1 MFNKL
6 VFYFLLMVAKKIG
19 PLMTKRVIS
28 LGLKSQI
35 FQPQKN
41 ISPRLQTSLMGKT
54 HRSPL
59 GLASDFDRNGKFFD
73 FLVPLGL
80 SFGELGSFTLLAES
94 SKEKYM
100 FLPKDKALY
109 IQASTTP
116 NPGVSKAV
124 QILAGRR
131 RFPAF
136 IGVSLISFGSE
147 GEAYKTSS
155 SAIFGYNNDY
165 HQMAMRVAP
174 YVDYVCLNFSHPNMS
189 LAQMLSDESTILPML
204 LDIKGALQIAAPLKP
219 PKLVIKVPYDL
230 SELEVKLIASTCQ
243 KSFVDAIIVSG
254 PATANRQIRT
264 ILKRKSALSMDSS
277 FVTGAPLRKDV
288 LQLVRRFYLETN
300 GKMDII
306 ASGGIFTAQ
315 DVCDAIAHGANAVEL
330 SSVLIFKGP
339 EVVSKINKDLAKLL
353 EKLNTNVTE
362 LRGSKVDLQEFWEK
376 ESKKGQMNVRPD
388 FVD

>member
-1 MFNKL
+1 
-6 VFYFLLMVAKKIG
+6 
-19 PLMTKRVIS
+19 MTKRVLS

-35 FQPQKN
+35 FAPQK
-41 ISPRLQTSLMGKT
+41 RLSNRLTTKLMGVT

-73 FLVPLGL
+73 YLVPLGL

-94 SKEKYM
+94 SREKYM
-100 FLPKDKALY
+100 YLTKDKALY
-109 IQASTTP
+109 IQGTTTP

-124 QILAGRR
+124 QLLAARR

-136 IGVSLISFGSE
+136 IGASLISFGSE

-155 SAIFGYNNDY
+155 SAVFGYNNDY

-219 PKLVIKVPYDL
+219 PRLVVKVPYDL
-230 SELEVKLIASTCQ
+230 SELEVKLIASTCL
-243 KSFVDAIIVSG
+243 KAFVDAIIISG

-264 ILKRKSALSMDSS
+264 ILKRKNALATDSS
-277 FVTGAPLRKDV
+277 FVTGVPLKKDV
-288 LQLVRRFYLETN
+288 LQLVKRFYLETN
-300 GKMDII
+300 GKMDIV
-306 ASGGIFTAQ
+306 AAGGIFTAQ
-315 DVCDAIAHGANAVEL
+315 DVYDAISVGASAVEL
-330 SSVLIFKGP
+330 CSVLLFKGP
-339 EVVSKINKDLAKLL
+339 EVIAKINKDLTKLL
-353 EKLNTNVTE
+353 ERQGTTILE
-362 LRGSKVDLQEFWEK
+362 LRGSKVDLDEFWEA
-376 ESKKGQMNVRPD
+376 EAKKDQLNRRPD

>member
-1 MFNKL
+1 MFTKL
-6 VFYFLLMVAKKIG
+6 VFYFLLM
-19 PLMTKRVIS
+19 MTKKMGPNAAKRVVS

-35 FQPQKN
+35 FQPQKYL
-41 ISPRLQTSLMGKT
+41 SERLRTRLMGKE

-73 FLVPLGL
+73 FLVPLGI

-100 FLPKDKALY
+100 FLLKDKALY
-109 IQASTTP
+109 IQGATTP
-116 NPGVSKAV
+116 NPGISKAV
-124 QILAGRR
+124 QILASRR
-131 RFPAF
+131 KYPAF
-136 IGVSLISFGSE
+136 IGATLISFGSE

-155 SAIFGYNNDY
+155 SAVFGYNNDY

-204 LDIKGALQIAAPLKP
+204 LDIKGALQIAAPLRP
-219 PKLVIKVPYDL
+219 PKLVVKVPYDL

-243 KSFVDAIIVSG
+243 KSFVDAIIVAG

-277 FVTGAPLRKDV
+277 FVTGAPLKKDV
-288 LQLVRRFYLETN
+288 LQLVKRFYLETK
-300 GKMDII
+300 GEIDII
-306 ASGGIFTAQ
+306 ATGGIFTAQ
-315 DVCDAIAHGANAVEL
+315 DVYDAIAHGANAVEL
-330 SSVLIFKGP
+330 CSALIYKGP
-339 EVVSKINKDLAKLL
+339 EVISKINKDLTRLL
-353 EKLNTNVTE
+353 EKHNTSIQE
-362 LRGSKVDLQEFWEK
+362 LRGTKVDLDEFWDK
-376 ESKKGQMNVRPD
+376 ESKKGQMNIRPE

>member
-1 MFNKL
+1 MFNRL
-6 VFYFLLMVAKKIG
+6 VFYFLLMVAKKMG

-35 FQPQKN
+35 FTPQRFLN
-41 ISPRLQTSLMGKT
+41 NRLKTNLMGRT
-54 HRSPL
+54 HNSPI
-59 GLASDFDRNGKFFD
+59 GLASDFDRNCKFFD
-73 FLVPLGL
+73 FFIPLGL

-94 SKEKYM
+94 SKERYM

-109 IQASTTP
+109 IQGSTIP
-116 NPGVSKAV
+116 NPGISKAV
-124 QILAGRR
+124 QMLASRR
-131 RFPAF
+131 KFPAF
-136 IGVSLISFGSE
+136 VGVSLVSFGSE

-155 SAIFGYNNDY
+155 SAMFGYNNDY

-204 LDIKGALQIAAPLKP
+204 LDLKGALQIAAPLKP
-219 PKLVIKVPYDL
+219 PKLVVKVPYDL

-243 KSFVDAIIVSG
+243 KAFIDAIIVSG

-288 LQLVRRFYLETN
+288 LQLVKRFYLETA
-300 GKMDII
+300 GQMDII
-306 ASGGIFTAQ
+306 AAGGIFTAQ
-315 DVCDAIAHGANAVEL
+315 DVFDAVAHGANAVEL
-330 SSVLIFKGP
+330 CSALIYKGP
-339 EVVSKINKDLAKLL
+339 EVISKINKDLTKLL
-353 EKLNTNVTE
+353 ERQNTNIIE
-362 LRGSKVDLQEFWEK
+362 LRGTKVDLQSFLDK
-376 ESKKGQMNVRPD
+376 ESQKDQFNIRPD

>member
-1 MFNKL
+1 MFTRM
-6 VFYFLLMVAKKIG
+6 VFYFLLFVSKKIN
-19 PLMTKRVIS
+19 PLMTKRVLS

-35 FQPQKN
+35 FAPQK
-41 ISPRLQTSLMGKT
+41 RLSDRLTTKLMGVT

-59 GLASDFDRNGKFFD
+59 GLAADFDRNGKFFD
-73 FLVPLGL
+73 YLVPLGL

-94 SKEKYM
+94 SREKYM
-100 FLPKDKALY
+100 YLTKDKALY
-109 IQASTTP
+109 IQGTTTP

-124 QILAGRR
+124 QLLAARR

-136 IGVSLISFGSE
+136 IGASLISFGSE

-155 SAIFGYNNDY
+155 SAVFGYNNDY

-219 PKLVIKVPYDL
+219 PRLVVKVPYDL
-230 SELEVKLIASTCQ
+230 SELEVKLIASTCL
-243 KSFVDAIIVSG
+243 KAFVDAIIISG

-264 ILKRKSALSMDSS
+264 ILKRKNALATDSS
-277 FVTGAPLRKDV
+277 FVTGVPLKKDV
-288 LQLVRRFYLETN
+288 LQLVKRFYLETN
-300 GKMDII
+300 GKMDIV
-306 ASGGIFTAQ
+306 AAGGIFTAQ
-315 DVCDAIAHGANAVEL
+315 DVYDAISVGASAVEL
-330 SSVLIFKGP
+330 CSVLLFKGP
-339 EVVSKINKDLAKLL
+339 EVIAKINKDLTKLL
-353 EKLNTNVTE
+353 ERQGTTILE
-362 LRGSKVDLQEFWEK
+362 LRGSKVDLDEFWEA
-376 ESKKGQMNVRPD
+376 EAKKDQLNRRPD

>member
-6 VFYFLLMVAKKIG
+6 VFYFLLVVAKKIG
-19 PLMTKRVIS
+19 PAMTKNVIR

-35 FQPQKN
+35 FQPQKQL
-41 ISPRLQTSLMGKT
+41 SQRLKTSLMGVAL
-54 HRSPL
+54 RSPL
-59 GLASDFDRNGKFFD
+59 GLAADFDRYGKFFD
-73 FLVPLGL
+73 FLVPMGL

-94 SKEKYM
+94 SRERYM

-109 IQASTTP
+109 IQAATTP
-116 NPGVSKAV
+116 NPGISKAV

-131 RFPAF
+131 RFPSF

-147 GEAYKTSS
+147 GEAYRTSS
-155 SAIFGYNNDY
+155 SAVFGYNNDY

-204 LDIKGALQIAAPLKP
+204 LDLKGALQIAAPLKP
-219 PKLVIKVPYDL
+219 PKLVVKVPYDL

-243 KSFVDAIIVSG
+243 KAFVDAIIVSG

-264 ILKRKSALSMDSS
+264 ILKRKSALSQDSS
-277 FVTGAPLRKDV
+277 FVTGAPLKKDV
-288 LQLVRRFYLETN
+288 LQLVKRFYLETK
-300 GKMDII
+300 GEMDII
-306 ASGGIFTAQ
+306 AAGGIHSAQ
-315 DVCDAIAHGANAVEL
+315 DVYEAIANGASSVEL
-330 SSVLIFKGP
+330 CSALIYKGP
-339 EVVSKINKDLAKLL
+339 EVVTKINKDLTKLL
-353 EKLNTNVTE
+353 EKQNTSIAQLRGTNV
-362 LRGSKVDLQEFWEK
+362 DMAEFWEK
-376 ESKKGQMNVRPD
+376 ENKKGQMNHRPE

>member
-1 MFNKL
+1 MFTRL
-6 VFYFLLMVAKKIG
+6 VFYFLLFVSKKIS
-19 PLMTKRVIS
+19 PLMTKRVLS

-35 FQPQKN
+35 FAPQK
-41 ISPRLQTSLMGKT
+41 RLSNRLTTKLMGVT

-73 FLVPLGL
+73 YLVPLGL

-94 SKEKYM
+94 SREKYM
-100 FLPKDKALY
+100 YLTKDKALY
-109 IQASTTP
+109 IQGTTTP

-124 QILAGRR
+124 QLLAARR

-136 IGVSLISFGSE
+136 IGASLISFGSE

-155 SAIFGYNNDY
+155 SAVFGYNNDY

-219 PKLVIKVPYDL
+219 PRLVVKVPYDL
-230 SELEVKLIASTCQ
+230 SELEVKLIASTCL
-243 KSFVDAIIVSG
+243 KAFVDAIIISG

-264 ILKRKSALSMDSS
+264 ILKRKNALATDSS
-277 FVTGAPLRKDV
+277 FVTGVPLKKDV
-288 LQLVRRFYLETN
+288 LQLVKRFYLETN
-300 GKMDII
+300 GKMDIV
-306 ASGGIFTAQ
+306 AAGGIFTAQ
-315 DVCDAIAHGANAVEL
+315 DVYDAISVGASAVEL
-330 SSVLIFKGP
+330 CSVLLFKGP
-339 EVVSKINKDLAKLL
+339 EVIAKINKDLTKLL
-353 EKLNTNVTE
+353 ERQGTTILE
-362 LRGSKVDLQEFWEK
+362 LRGSKVDLDEFWEA
-376 ESKKGQMNVRPD
+376 EAKKDQLNRRPD